1 MPETTVWVDPDGGST
16 TLDVDWD
23 TSGRFMPPPAWEED
37 GVPGQPGLRLRAV
50 RHRDR
55 EFALPLWIDA
65 ASEAALRTAIRDLV
79 AKMDPTRGDGK
90 IRVTSPVG
98 DQREITCRVSA
109 GLDLAE
115 RLGSTSGPTVQRAV
129 VVFRAHDPYWT
140 DTSDI
145 IDTYTTGQVATFFPF
160 FPLRLTS
167 SEIFA
172 AATVNNSGDV
182 ETWPRWQ
189 ITGPGS
195 AFALR
200 NLTTG
205 KLLQLTEG
213 LGGGETATIDTRP
226 GAKTVVK
233 NDGTNLFPGLSADT
247 SLWPL
252 ARGSN
257 SLQIEMPG
265 ATSASEV
272 RLTWRRRYLSA

>member
-1 MPETTVWVDPDGGST
+1 MAETTVWIDADGGST
-16 TLDVDWD
+16 TLDVEWD
-23 TSGRFMPPPAWEED
+23 TSGRFMPPIAFED
-37 GVPGQPGLRLRAV
+37 HGVPGQPGLRLDSV

-55 EFALPLWIDA
+55 EFVLPIWLDA
-65 ASEAALRTAIRDLV
+65 SSESALRTAMRDLV

-90 IRVTSPVG
+90 IRVTSPTG
-98 DQREITCRVSA
+98 DQREITCRVAS
-109 GLDLAE
+109 GLELSE

-145 IDTYTTGQVATFFPF
+145 IDTYTTGQPATFFPL

-172 AATVNNSGDV
+172 AATVNNDGDV
-182 ETWPRWQ
+182 EAWPRWQ

-205 KLLQLTEG
+205 KLLQLTTG

-233 NDGTNLFPGLSADT
+233 NDGTNLFPDLSSDT

-257 SLQIEMPG
+257 SIQVEMPG